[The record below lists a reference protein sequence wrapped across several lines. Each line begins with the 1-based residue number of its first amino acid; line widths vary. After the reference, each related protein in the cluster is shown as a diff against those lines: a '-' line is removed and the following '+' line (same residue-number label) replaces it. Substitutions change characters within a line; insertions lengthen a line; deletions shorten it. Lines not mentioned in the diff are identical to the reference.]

1 MEEINEEEKYN
12 MEKSNDYEET
22 YDHIQPNYIETG
34 GKKHRSNSESS
45 SSSLEKE
52 HNEGKFYEPKID
64 YPTHEDSSDSE
75 EEGKNDEPE
84 PNYTRKRTVEE
95 KRVALSGYGIDIKVT
110 DPQIKSGIIRKH
122 VMYTVSGTDSV
133 GGFHVQRRYKEFLA
147 LRKVLIIEWPGCC
160 ILQLPPK
167 QAIGNLEPNFIESRR
182 KLLEYFLKTLS
193 KYNYLLIS
201 EEFQLFL
208 RGPVNFHKQSIV
220 SKSPNFIVIGNKYT
234 KVFESYSAKTT
245 NPEIELEIKQYLAY
259 FQQGKGLLERLEK
272 TCKISENSYNAIDQD
287 TVTMIQGIKE
297 LSTFYISNPLDVP
310 ERNKEENPYGDLVI
324 WCRNILLEVGG
335 IVEVINR
342 RADIEKYK
350 STLGMKIEGEKANIE
365 KRKAGKKKIVQYF
378 NKKSQEYYISR
389 SENEINQLEETIRN
403 IDVIINVSGT
413 MILQDEIPEFKNK
426 KLETLLTAN
435 EISIDILQKELTSI
449 VKQLKELEKNI

>member
-1 MEEINEEEKYN
+1 M
-12 MEKSNDYEET
+12 
-22 YDHIQPNYIETG
+22 
-34 GKKHRSNSESS
+34 
-45 SSSLEKE
+45 
-52 HNEGKFYEPKID
+52 
-64 YPTHEDSSDSE
+64 
-75 EEGKNDEPE
+75 
-84 PNYTRKRTVEE
+84 
-95 KRVALSGYGIDIKVT
+95 
-110 DPQIKSGIIRKH
+110 
-122 VMYTVSGTDSV
+122 
-133 GGFHVQRRYKEFLA
+133 
-147 LRKVLIIEWPGCC
+147 
-160 ILQLPPK
+160 
-167 QAIGNLEPNFIESRR
+167 
-182 KLLEYFLKTLS
+182 EYFLKTLS

-220 SKSPNFIVIGNKYT
+220 NKSPNFIVIGTKYT
-234 KVFESYSAKTT
+234 KVFESYISKTT

-272 TCKISENSYNAIDQD
+272 TCKTSENSYYAIDQD
-287 TVTMIQGIKE
+287 TVRMIEGIKE
-297 LSTFYISNPLDVP
+297 LSAFYNTNPLDVP
-310 ERNKEENPYGDLVI
+310 ERHKEDNPYGDLVI

-342 RADIEKYK
+342 RAEIEKYK
-350 STLGMKIEGEKANIE
+350 NTLNGKIDGEKANIE

-389 SENEINQLEETIRN
+389 SENEIHQLEETITN
-403 IDVIINVSGT
+403 IDVIINVSAT

-449 VKQLKELEKNI
+449 VKQLKELEKNF